1 MQLGRKR
8 KYFQVKK
15 KNSKGIAHYPDN
27 LPWMAKVDS

>member
-15 KNSKGIAHYPDN
+15 NRKGIAHYPDN
-27 LPWMAKVDS
+27 LPWMAKGDS